1 MAKMQAKF
9 KNSSR
14 HEEVKSADRI
24 GKKSR
29 AKTLNFDAYN
39 EVHSGQPLPTPPT
52 PTPGKKVFPWVMFF
66 SLLIHFV

>member
-9 KNSSR
+9 ENSSR

-29 AKTLNFDAYN
+29 ARTL
-39 EVHSGQPLPTPPT
+39 T
-52 PTPGKKVFPWVMFF
+52 GKKFFSVGHVFF

>member
-39 EVHSGQPLPTPPT
+39 EVHSGQPLPTP
-52 PTPGKKVFPWVMFF
+52 GKKVFPWVMFF

>member
-24 GKKSR
+24 AKKSR

-39 EVHSGQPLPTPPT
+39 EVHSGQPLPTPP
-52 PTPGKKVFPWVMFF
+52 PPPPEKKFFPGSCF
-66 SLLIHFV
+66 SLC

>member
-9 KNSSR
+9 ENSSR

-29 AKTLNFDAYN
+29 ART
-39 EVHSGQPLPTPPT
+39 
-52 PTPGKKVFPWVMFF
+52 
-66 SLLIHFV
+66 